1 MLDRVTNECHALFKK
16 MCVGDETQKCVTDR
30 LSDKL
35 LLELLSQPVNSASVM
50 VDESGMEERR
60 DVVVI

>member
-1 MLDRVTNECHALFKK
+1 MNVTLCFKK
-16 MCVGDETQKCVTDR
+16 MCVGDETKKCVTDR
-30 LSDKL
+30 VSDKL